1 MIRFRNSKRNFG
13 KIDEYF
19 INDTYLKKL
28 YNLYIRQSI
37 YEKILDYLVFF
48 AIIFTLM
55 SIILEY
61 LMNINEYILHL
72 IHLISIIIIFIF
84 ALELIVEY
92 AKSKTIKHFFTKHW
106 IDFILIVFLSFYFLF
121 APYFG
126 LAKIEE
132 ISKLKN
138 ILYRLKHF
146 KVSFGGIK
154 SFFEKY
160 F

>member
-106 IDFILIVFLSFYFLF
+106 IDFILVVFLSFYFLF